1 MERSSY
7 FLKKKKPVYAVLFKQ
22 FFDDF
27 QFIQKETC
35 SFSCVMAYQ
44 RSPLWTK
51 MDENTPEISIETTGV
66 LNYI

>member
-1 MERSSY
+1 MERSSN
-7 FLKKKKPVYAVLFKQ
+7 FLKKKSLSMQ
-22 FFDDF
+22 FFLNSF
-27 QFIQKETC
+27 LTTFSSYRKKR

-44 RSPLWTK
+44 QSPLWTK

>member
-1 MERSSY
+1 MQFFLNIFLTTFSSY
-7 FLKKKKPVYAVLFKQ
+7 RKKR
-22 FFDDF
+22 
-27 QFIQKETC
+27 

-44 RSPLWTK
+44 QSPLWTK